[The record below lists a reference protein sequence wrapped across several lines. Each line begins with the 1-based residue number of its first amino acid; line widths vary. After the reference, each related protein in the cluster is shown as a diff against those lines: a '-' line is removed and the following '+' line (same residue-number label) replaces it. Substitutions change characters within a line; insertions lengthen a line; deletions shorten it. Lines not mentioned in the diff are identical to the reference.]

1 MWSPYTAHQ
10 YVVSVIRCWYGQV
23 PHSCHAEFAEH
34 AVYAAVVVPIG
45 GSAPVGAVGAESAG
59 EAPTA
64 WPSERP
70 GAIETTAPGSEA
82 AASASC
88 ALTGRVDE
96 PLETAAG
103 EAASAWACAGA
114 ASSGAAGCGPPAA
127 AAGTRTTV
135 ARPTARP
142 RTDARQC
149 LCIAPSWVVWT
160 MSRGYRC
167 QF

>member
-1 MWSPYTAHQ
+1 M
-10 YVVSVIRCWYGQV
+10 RCWYGQV

-45 GSAPVGAVGAESAG
+45 RSTPVGAVGAESAG

-96 PLETAAG
+96 PLEAAG
-103 EAASAWACAGA
+103 EAARSCACAGA

-135 ARPTARP
+135 ARPTA
-142 RTDARQC
+142 
-149 LCIAPSWVVWT
+149 
-160 MSRGYRC
+160 
-167 QF
+167 